1 MKVNEV
7 LKNAEKQGILSYL
20 VIEAVKKELKH
31 SVFLLNNILASVRA
45 LSDDIHNV
53 DVEGLF
59 KRLLL
64 FAEIEAKSKYV
75 DHGTYLSMISN
86 SACLT
91 FTVKI
96 THDTDITINL
106 AFSPDGY
113 KYEMEVKSGEFAVF
127 AQDKKDY
134 SEGIELF

>member
-7 LKNAEKQGILSYL
+7 LVNAEKQGILSYL

-31 SVFLLNNILASVRA
+31 SVFLLNNILTSVRA
-45 LSDDIHNV
+45 LSDDIHNI

-64 FAEIEAKSKYV
+64 FTETEAKSKYK

-96 THDTDITINL
+96 THDTDITVNL
-106 AFSPDGY
+106 AFSPDR
-113 KYEMEVKSGEFAVF
+113 YEYNMEVESGEFIVF

-134 SEGIELF
+134 SEGFELF

>member
-7 LKNAEKQGILSYL
+7 LVNAEEQGILSYL

-31 SVFLLNNILASVRA
+31 SVFLLNNILTSVRA

-64 FAEIEAKSKYV
+64 FTETEAKSKYK
-75 DHGTYLSMISN
+75 DHVTYLSMISN

-96 THDTDITINL
+96 THDTGITVNL
-106 AFSPDGY
+106 AFSPDR
-113 KYEMEVKSGEFAVF
+113 YEYNMEVESGEFTVF